1 MVHRIGHGAA
11 SFLRNR
17 RVDGGRPEQENRLA
31 EQLRADG
38 RRLDGT
44 AEPLDERHEQADRDP
59 LLGFSRAPRVRSEE
73 RRRHLRLGDER
84 GVADQQRRLGRTA
97 VGDDDCAVPEEAVEI
112 QEARREA
119 LEPETHGPSAD
130 VHGERDRGDL
140 HASLRQRHRAEDD
153 RDPVHL
159 SGQRI
164 ARQHALAMAAV
175 QAAGERDQ
183 DADAPPTQKRE
194 LPEDAAARETEPG
207 TPADRTP
214 AAEEDRRIPCGD
226 QPRVADMVDGEC
238 VCQRALVQPWAVPA
252 RERAQGCASSSRRLR
267 LASLLSIG

>member
-1 MVHRIGHGAA
+1 MIHRIGHGAA

-17 RVDGGRPEQENRLA
+17 RVDGSRPEQKNRLA
-31 EQLRADG
+31 EQLRAERG
-38 RRLDGT
+38 GLDRT
-44 AEPLDERHEQADRDP
+44 AEPLDERHEQADRAP
-59 LLGFSRAPRVRSEE
+59 LLGFSRASRVRSEE

-84 GVADQQRRLGRTA
+84 GVADEHRRLGCTA
-97 VGDDDCAVPEEAVEI
+97 PGDDRAVPEEAVEI
-112 QEARREA
+112 EEARREA
-119 LEPETHGPSAD
+119 LEPETHGQSAD
-130 VHGERDRGDL
+130 VHGEGDRGDL

-159 SGQRI
+159 PGQRI
-164 ARQHALAMAAV
+164 ARQHALAMPAV
-175 QAAGERDQ
+175 QAAGESDQ

-194 LPEDAAARETEPG
+194 FPEDAAARETEPG
-207 TPADRTP
+207 TAANRTA

-226 QPRVADMVDGEC
+226 QPHVVDMTDGEC

-252 RERAQGCASSSRRLR
+252 RDWAQGCAPSSRRLR